1 MSPNWLA
8 RPLPHTRGSYDKNR
22 RKYIDAPPLA
32 IVEFIALPPPVVA
45 KLEDAFEKNCTMCGG
60 VLVRDKRGSVGFEWE
75 VMETVKEPDKTQ
87 VLIDPTELSLELTA
101 RLFGEN
107 MPTIGKIAFDV
118 REFFLAH
125 PLFPDESRS
134 GFAFGRFDGC
144 LSYALELQRTTSCAP
159 VPTPVPPTLSNK
171 IDRSK
176 LSCVLTD
183 YIDPISWPAPTNIKV
198 NMMPFKIGDPKSL
211 PKQYHQYWEIISQI
225 TEAELNPDYRER
237 YTDNPDWP
245 SPPVCPENSTI
256 AYLTIDESFV
266 SPGSSQRRSGLH
278 TESPGGT
285 IQDIVAPE
293 IRGYFYWGEGLFASG
308 EAEGGIFMCSNVA
321 GSTLFYDCEVKQ
333 EEMGAI
339 PDGDVESLRGEM
351 GEPIINEAGGV
362 YWINDRTPHESLPI
376 QGGGERQYVRIVQ
389 SGISVWFSDHNTAN
403 PLCDVGK
410 GVMIVEGNKF
420 EEGGLKVKK

>member
-1 MSPNWLA
+1 
-8 RPLPHTRGSYDKNR
+8 
-22 RKYIDAPPLA
+22 
-32 IVEFIALPPPVVA
+32 
-45 KLEDAFEKNCTMCGG
+45 
-60 VLVRDKRGSVGFEWE
+60 
-75 VMETVKEPDKTQ
+75 
-87 VLIDPTELSLELTA
+87 
-101 RLFGEN
+101 
-107 MPTIGKIAFDV
+107 
-118 REFFLAH
+118 
-125 PLFPDESRS
+125 
-134 GFAFGRFDGC
+134 
-144 LSYALELQRTTSCAP
+144 
-159 VPTPVPPTLSNK
+159 
-171 IDRSK
+171 
-176 LSCVLTD
+176 
-183 YIDPISWPAPTNIKV
+183 
-198 NMMPFKIGDPKSL
+198 MPFKIGDPRSL

-225 TEAELNPDYRER
+225 TEAELNPDDRER

-245 SPPVCPENSTI
+245 SPPVCPENPTI

-293 IRGYFYWGEGLFASG
+293 IRGYFYWGEGLFSSG
-308 EAEGGIFMCSNVA
+308 EPEGGIFMCSNVA

-333 EEMGAI
+333 EEMGTI
-339 PDGDVESLRGEM
+339 PDGDVEGLRGEM
-351 GEPIINEAGGV
+351 GEPILNEAGGV
-362 YWINDRTPHESLPI
+362 YRINDRTPHESLPI